1 MENLKK
7 QAEAMAFGKGHHM
20 AQEIKPGTD
29 KCDTQGTNNE
39 NSSYVAKETVSE
51 EIIYAMGENIL

>member
-1 MENLKK
+1 
-7 QAEAMAFGKGHHM
+7 MAFGKGHHM
-20 AQEIKPGTD
+20 AQEIKPGTN
-29 KCDTQGTNNE
+29 KYDTEGTNNE